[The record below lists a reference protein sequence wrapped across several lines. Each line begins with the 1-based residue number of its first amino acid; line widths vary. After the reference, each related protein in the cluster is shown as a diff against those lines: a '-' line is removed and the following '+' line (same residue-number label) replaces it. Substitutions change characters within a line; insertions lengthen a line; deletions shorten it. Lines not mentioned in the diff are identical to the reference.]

1 MFSTIPNV
9 HVYAHALYGQ
19 GLLFCFPAYSMSTE
33 YERFHPIADRIPYL
47 YQQLQSLAIKSVT
60 QTLLEH
66 GTIVDQQFPYQL
78 LELDSTSNDEKEEEE
93 KDDMIPIIVIDAYHN
108 SFQVSL
114 ERTNT
119 INTLLQP
126 PVEVWLN
133 VPEQWHTYHAKE
145 KIQCWM
151 SQIQQVLT
159 DHEATI
165 QQVSEESNKNQQ
177 EITNYE

>member
-9 HVYAHALYGQ
+9 HIYAHALYGQ

-66 GTIVDQQFPYQL
+66 GTIVDQQFPHQL
-78 LELDSTSNDEKEEEE
+78 LELDSTSTDEEE
-93 KDDMIPIIVIDAYHN
+93 KEDDMIPIIVIDAYHN

-119 INTLLQP
+119 IDALLQP
-126 PVEVWLN
+126 PVEIWLN

-145 KIQCWM
+145 KIQYWM
-151 SQIQQVLT
+151 SQIHQVLK
-159 DHEATI
+159 DHEATM
-165 QQVSEESNKNQQ
+165 QRVLDKDKNQQ